1 MSAFD
6 RCYWIMIRGRRGRI
20 TYAGREV
27 IGKDTE
33 ASLGSV
39 LFLVSNNR
47 YLNSY
52 FRRPANKK
60 WSGLDGSYSFTNG
73 IFREPGNGANI

>member
-1 MSAFD
+1 ML
-6 RCYWIMIRGRRGRI
+6 
-20 TYAGREV
+20 TREV
-27 IGKDTE
+27 IGKNTKLL
-33 ASLGSV
+33 LGSV

-60 WSGLDGSYSFTNG
+60 
-73 IFREPGNGANI
+73 

>member
-1 MSAFD
+1 
-6 RCYWIMIRGRRGRI
+6 
-20 TYAGREV
+20 
-27 IGKDTE
+27 
-33 ASLGSV
+33 

-52 FRRPANKK
+52 FRRPAQV